1 MQTQSASLIYSDGV
15 KAFLFI
21 LLLANLSPSLS
32 VPSSHPLIAEGVLA
46 IITVVLYTHLC
57 VYVSDY

>member
-1 MQTQSASLIYSDGV
+1 MQAQSASLIYSDGV

-21 LLLANLSPSLS
+21 LLLPNLAPSLS
-32 VPSSHPLIAEGVLA
+32 VPASHPQIAVGVLA
-46 IITVVLYTHLC
+46 IMALVLYTHLC